1 MAPNSISYG
10 VTDSMKKHI
19 PIVIGLLILGTA
31 LAPVLGATLIGVI
44 EGDPLFVFAPAVIP
58 IAFMLVGP
66 PAFIM
71 SLSLVCLGLWNIS
84 QDKSVLRLSGWVKQ
98 FTLAGT
104 GLGALSVL
112 YMGFLA
118 VWVSEL
124 SLKDALTGCASFL
137 IIAIPVGIL
146 CGLLFAGIWYLYAQ
160 RLFCKKGVEIDK
172 LQVEE

>member
-1 MAPNSISYG
+1 
-10 VTDSMKKHI
+10 MKKHI
-19 PIVIGLLILGTA
+19 PVVIGLLILGTA
-31 LAPVLGATLIGVI
+31 LTPVLGATLIGVI

-84 QDKSVLRLSGWVKQ
+84 QDKPVLRLSGWVKQ

-124 SLKDALTGCASFL
+124 GLKDALTGCASFL

-146 CGLLFAGIWYLYAQ
+146 CGLLFAGIWFLYAQ
-160 RLFCKKGVEIDK
+160 RLLRKKSVEIDK
-172 LQVEE
+172 LQVEHGSEK

>member
-1 MAPNSISYG
+1 
-10 VTDSMKKHI
+10 MKKHI
-19 PIVIGLLILGTA
+19 PVVIGLLILGTA

-71 SLSLVCLGLWNIS
+71 SLSLVWLGLRNIS
-84 QDKSVLRLSGWVKQ
+84 QDKPALRLSSWVKQ

-118 VWVSEL
+118 VWISEL
-124 SLKDALTGCASFL
+124 SLKDALAGFAGFL
-137 IIAIPVGIL
+137 IIAIPAGIL
-146 CGLLFAGIWYLYAQ
+146 CGLLFAGIWYVYAQ
-160 RLFCKKGVEIDK
+160 RLSHNKGVEIDK
-172 LQVEE
+172 LQVEHGSEK

>member
-1 MAPNSISYG
+1 
-10 VTDSMKKHI
+10 MKKHI

-71 SLSLVCLGLWNIS
+71 SLSLVWLGLRNIS
-84 QDKSVLRLSGWVKQ
+84 QDKPALRLSSWVKQ
-98 FTLAGT
+98 FTLAGI
-104 GLGALSVL
+104 GLGALSLL

-118 VWVSEL
+118 VWISDIKSQGRARRVRRL
-124 SLKDALTGCASFL
+124 SYNRNPSGYSVRTLVCRHLVL
-137 IIAIPVGIL
+137 ICSKIIL
-146 CGLLFAGIWYLYAQ
+146 
-160 RLFCKKGVEIDK
+160 
-172 LQVEE
+172 